1 MRNRNKTKSI
11 ATCAILSALSVII
24 MMTAYFPYFT
34 YCSPLAAGAILVMV
48 VIEFGSKW
56 ATGAYVVISLL
67 SLLLGE
73 KEAASMFLLF
83 FGYYP
88 ILKAY
93 LERIHSRVIEYMIK
107 FAVFNAGIISATAL
121 SVFVFQIPFS
131 DGHSNLWLFALLLL
145 LAGNVIFV
153 VYDIALSRVIS
164 YYLIKIQPKIRSF
177 LR

>member
-1 MRNRNKTKSI
+1 
-11 ATCAILSALSVII
+11 
-24 MMTAYFPYFT
+24 MTAYFPYFT
-34 YCSPLAAGAILVMV
+34 YCSPLAAGAILVMM

-56 ATGAYVVISLL
+56 ATAAYVVISLI
-67 SLLLGE
+67 SLLFGE

-88 ILKAY
+88 ILKAF
-93 LERIHSRVIEYMIK
+93 LERIHSRIVEYLLK
-107 FAVFNAGIISATAL
+107 FMVFNIGIISATAL

-131 DGHSNLWLFALLLL
+131 DGRSNIWIFAILLL
-145 LAGNVIFV
+145 LAGNVIFI